1 MLELNHPLNFQGLPT
16 AKCVKHGHIA
26 APVRTEAQG
35 KLTIVWACPMCEDED
50 TASNAKPTLLGQP
63 GRKIRLKD

>member
-16 AKCVKHGHIA
+16 ATCKKHGHIA
-26 APVRTEAQG
+26 APKPTEAPG
-35 KLTIVWACPMCEDED
+35 KLTIVWTCPMCEDED
-50 TASNAKPTLLGQP
+50 TASNAQSTLLDQP